1 MNLDEFKD
9 YLPVDKTR
17 LDDELV
23 NQASLLGE
31 VSDQYSVA
39 SNERDDLKEKLAL
52 ADAELADEAR
62 QNLTG
67 KVTEAMVTA
76 YVQQHPR
83 HLTAYKAYATA
94 RLQASRLGALKEAF
108 VTKGYRLRDL
118 CTLYVANYFEDGASK
133 ATPQTERVRYLAIR
147 ERLNEARK
155 SDV

>member
-1 MNLDEFKD
+1 MNFDEFKG

-39 SNERDDLKEKLAL
+39 SNERDDLKEKLAFT
-52 ADAELADEAR
+52 DAELADEAR

-67 KVTEAMVTA
+67 KVTEAMVVS

-83 HLTAYKAYATA
+83 HLSAYKAYAAA
-94 RLQASRLGALKEAF
+94 RLNTARLGALKEAF

-118 CTLYVANYFEDGASK
+118 CTLYVANYFEDGAAK
-133 ATPQTERVRYLAIR
+133 GTPQTEHVKYMEIR
-147 ERLNEARK
+147 GRLNEARK
-155 SDV
+155 SEE